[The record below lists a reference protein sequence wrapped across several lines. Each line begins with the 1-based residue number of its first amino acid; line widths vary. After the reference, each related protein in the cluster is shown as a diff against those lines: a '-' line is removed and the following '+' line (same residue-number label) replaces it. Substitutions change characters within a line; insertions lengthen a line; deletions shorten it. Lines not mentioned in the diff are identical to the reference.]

1 MLAARPKEP
10 HRGRTPGRASA
21 WVAPVPRN
29 FAVTSPFVAMQVR
42 AGITGTVWKIV
53 AKVGDQV
60 EEEQTL
66 AILESM
72 KMEIPVLAPCAGR
85 VAQVAVV
92 EGAAV
97 EDDSILFHL
106 E

>member
-1 MLAARPKEP
+1 MAIE
-10 HRGRTPGRASA
+10 
-21 WVAPVPRN
+21 VV
-29 FAVTSPFVAMQVR
+29 
-42 AGITGTVWKIV
+42 AGITGTVWKIL
-53 AKVGDQV
+53 AKVGDEV
-60 EEEQTL
+60 GEEQTL
-66 AILESM
+66 ALLESM

-85 VAQVAVV
+85 VARVAVA